1 MRNRLSL
8 FIAALLL
15 ASCWG
20 RNGNNN
26 REQTVENGDSANQ
39 TKELTFKKS
48 RICKKV
54 KVMDGELPNYSINIE
69 VRYADG
75 ESEAANNINRQLGTF
90 LFGNTTMPFE
100 KAKEKFADSLSKE
113 YEKEL
118 RELYDPDYEYM
129 DTYAYEYNQTGRLA
143 DNAPEGVVAYIS
155 RIEMYTGGAHGGAM
169 ESYIN
174 FRKKTGKVI
183 TCEEFFGKNR
193 EAVMKMI
200 KERIIR
206 ENECKTENELI
217 EKRGIFSLGDVY
229 ISDSN
234 FLLEKDSILFCY
246 NPYDIA
252 PWSEGFTFARLSYG
266 ELKGLIP
273 ADFNK

>member
-1 MRNRLSL
+1 
-8 FIAALLL
+8 
-15 ASCWG
+15 
-20 RNGNNN
+20 
-26 REQTVENGDSANQ
+26 
-39 TKELTFKKS
+39 
-48 RICKKV
+48 
-54 KVMDGELPNYSINIE
+54 
-69 VRYADG
+69 
-75 ESEAANNINRQLGTF
+75 
-90 LFGNTTMPFE
+90 
-100 KAKEKFADSLSKE
+100 
-113 YEKEL
+113 
-118 RELYDPDYEYM
+118 
-129 DTYAYEYNQTGRLA
+129 
-143 DNAPEGVVAYIS
+143 
-155 RIEMYTGGAHGGAM
+155 MYTGGAHGGAM